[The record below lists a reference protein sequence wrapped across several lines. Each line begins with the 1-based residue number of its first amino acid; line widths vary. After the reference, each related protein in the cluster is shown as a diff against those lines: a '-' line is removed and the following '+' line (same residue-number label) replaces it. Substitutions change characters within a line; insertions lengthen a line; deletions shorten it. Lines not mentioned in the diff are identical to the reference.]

1 MDHGLGAVDALLVVP
16 HEPAPPGHPS
26 EVALDDPAAWKDFEA
41 VRGIGP
47 FDDSDG
53 EARKAALSMSLAR
66 S

>member
-26 EVALDDPAAWKDFEA
+26 EGALDDPAAWKDFEA
-41 VRGIGP
+41 LRGIGP
-47 FDDSDG
+47 FDP
-53 EARKAALSMSLAR
+53 RKAALSMSLVR